1 MSADPRYIV
10 NPLFPKGQSI
20 VLSSSVSDAA
30 AGSALAQQLASD
42 IAAGNN
48 FLGQYATQI
57 SRIPVLDQSRQKD
70 WNYLASQGSVIVL
83 AGDTWLDPGIPNVW
97 RLQNTQGTTY
107 SLQVRN
113 ANLLLTLSNSGGPF
127 TQTAS
132 QPIFTPIQEKSGT
145 LGLYSV
151 RLPSGWIF

>member
-1 MSADPRYIV
+1 MPANPRFIV
-10 NPLFPKGQSI
+10 DSLFPLGQSI
-20 VLSSSVSDAA
+20 VLSSSVSDTA
-30 AGSALAQQLASD
+30 AGSALARQLSAD

-57 SRIPVLDQSRQKD
+57 SRIPVLDQSRKDD

-113 ANLLLTLSNSGGPF
+113 ANLLLTLNNSGGVF
-127 TQTAS
+127 TQQAS
-132 QPIFTPIQEKSGT
+132 QPIIAPIQEKSGT
-145 LGLYSV
+145 VGLYSV